1 MDIETK
7 DGILLRNIP
16 DGTPDEVIKARLAV
30 IREEKQPEA
39 SIADKI
45 ASNPITR
52 FAIGAAKPIIGGAQL
67 AAKVQAPFGLTGQQ
81 VAVPLAKSVI
91 HFHHN
96 GAQAAV
102 RAGATGFKQCIDKR

>member
-45 ASNPITR
+45 AE
-52 FAIGAAKPIIGGAQL
+52 
-67 AAKVQAPFGLTGQQ
+67 
-81 VAVPLAKSVI
+81 
-91 HFHHN
+91 
-96 GAQAAV
+96 
-102 RAGATGFKQCIDKR
+102 